1 METLTPGRQYVLAVP
16 HPGTGSEELLRKQ
29 SRLWCDLFKKV
40 GIEVVEALITPNLHS
55 IQVFDVTPPLEVEY
69 DPQPIPRPEPQTDDT
84 RAQKFKAFGS

>member
-55 IQVFDVTPPLEVEY
+55 IQVFDVTPPLVKHD
-69 DPQPIPRPEPQTDDT
+69 DPRTTEEIAQDYSRS